1 MYLSPKIVL
10 PLAGYPE
17 SHKDG
22 KAALAYAEEL
32 ISHYTGLTFGKSET
46 GKLVFVNTSVKT
58 MFLELPLD
66 VTAVTNLSPAL
77 ASGESF
83 VVSPGKLEKK
93 NNTGLLPWNAGYY
106 QITTTRGIAEIPYVV
121 SKAASLLVA
130 HYLQLSDAERSR
142 YIGTSQGDFSG
153 TMRFDELPVPE
164 ASQLLR
170 MYRSSV
176 RMGVA

>member
-1 MYLSPKIVL
+1 MFLSAKIVL

-17 SHKDG
+17 THKDG

-32 ISHYTGLTFGKSET
+32 ITSYTGLTFGKSET
-46 GKLVFVNTSVKT
+46 GKIVTVNTVVKT

-66 VTAVTNLSPAL
+66 VTAVTGIAPAL
-77 ASGESF
+77 AGGESF
-83 VVSPGKLEKK
+83 VLSPGKLERK
-93 NNTGLLPWNAGYY
+93 NETGLLPWNAAYY
-106 QITTTRGIAEIPYVV
+106 QITVTRGIQTVPPVV
-121 SKAASLLVA
+121 NKAASLLVA
-130 HYLQLSDAERSR
+130 HYLQLSDAERSK
-142 YIGTSQGDFSG
+142 YLGTSQGDFSG